1 MVWLRELCGP
11 WESTRVPRM
20 CGCVLKY
27 FSQHRARAA
36 ADVDHG
42 PNGIPAPSNLKFGIW
57 SSVSLWSD
65 KGRRVGGDL
74 GMGIEIL
81 QTVVK
86 HLLVGTPRRT
96 GGGCSRHRPSG
107 RRFLQDPGP
116 SAARDRGDLARVH
129 GEWARRGSFENA
141 SAYQVPEHAV

>member
-1 MVWLRELCGP
+1 M
-11 WESTRVPRM
+11 RVRAQ
-20 CGCVLKY
+20 Y

-65 KGRRVGGDL
+65 KGVEFGGDL

-81 QTVVK
+81 PEWLAK
-86 HLLVGTPRRT
+86 HLLVCRNAAPHVGKEGAPGIGHPAADSFKIQAQVQRGIEET
-96 GGGCSRHRPSG
+96 SRG
-107 RRFLQDPGP
+107 IVQCE
-116 SAARDRGDLARVH
+116 SARSRLL
-129 GEWARRGSFENA
+129 ENA